1 MKRVCYIIFIILINY
16 FFTGCLGTR
25 YLDKGEYLL
34 YNQKIKGNEVTSK
47 ENLEEF
53 YKQKPNKKIPILNFS
68 PYVYFYQWG
77 RKAYDV
83 GKLEKKKEV
92 TGDQFDQKI
101 AQYEEEKSK
110 KAERIQRKKTKK
122 LDKIDKTIDD
132 GNFLMRLGQPLAV
145 FDTTL
150 AQATLAQIT
159 TYLNTNGFF
168 NAQTS
173 MRVKVEDKLVFVTFQ
188 VQENEPHIIDSIIY
202 DTGNPKIDSIIAMNS
217 KDSYLKIGER
227 YRQENLV
234 EERNRIEELLQDNGY
249 YAFSRQ
255 YINYQIDTTIG
266 DHQVAINLQIYK
278 PARSANHKVYT
289 IDSVIFTTDVSSST
303 SNFKRFYERYNGVTY
318 KYIDDDYSKK
328 ILDRRV
334 FVYPEEKYS
343 RKNTLETQR
352 QLVNL
357 DNFKFVNLN
366 YDTTGGKFIANIF
379 TSPLKKYQ
387 MTNEVGVNVTQGYP
401 GPFYNLILKM
411 RNLFHGLEILEIS
424 GRIGYEGVASV
435 TDASKIYSSTE
446 AGASLNLTFP
456 QFILPLSSKLKSE
469 LGKFNPKTSL
479 ISGFAFTN
487 RPEYKRS
494 NFNSHVDYSWQKG
507 YEKMFNVTAADFSLI
522 RSTIKDSTFQAQL
535 NRIRDQGN
543 NFWRTFEPSLV
554 LASSFSFTRNYNR
567 YTSYQ
572 SKAAAFL
579 KSFIEF
585 GGSVLNFFDINY
597 NDTTGLELYKYIKIS
612 GDYRR
617 YVSISTRSQV
627 AFRVNLG
634 IAKSYAPNNI
644 LPYEKYFFTG
654 GSNSIRAWRPR
665 RLGPGSFFPA
675 DTLSSEGGVV
685 VRYND
690 DFEQPGEL
698 IFESSLELR
707 TKVVGFFHTALFVDA
722 GNIWVIS
729 KDLQRPGAAFSLSNF
744 YKEIAVGA
752 GIGARFDFSFLLLRL
767 DAGVKIYNPA
777 LPAGQRFIT
786 QLNKDRI
793 QGVDPII
800 LNLAIGYPF

>member
-1 MKRVCYIIFIILINY
+1 MLFNY
-16 FFTGCLGTR
+16 FLTGCLGTR

-34 YNQKIKGNEVTSK
+34 YSQKIKGNEITSK
-47 ENLEEF
+47 DNLEQF
-53 YKQKPNKKIPILNFS
+53 YKQKPNKRIPVLNFS

-77 RKAYDV
+77 MNAWDVEKLAEKKENVAEKFDRKIAELEEDKPKEV
-83 GKLEKKKEV
+83 EKLE
-92 TGDQFDQKI
+92 
-101 AQYEEEKSK
+101 
-110 KAERIQRKKTKK
+110 RKKTKK
-122 LDKIDKTIDD
+122 IDKIDNTINE

-145 FDTTL
+145 FDTSL
-150 AQATLAQIT
+150 AQATVSQIT

-168 NAQTS
+168 NAETNMHVVLKNQ
-173 MRVKVEDKLVFVTFQ
+173 RVFVTYQ
-188 VQENEPHIIDSIIY
+188 VQENRPHLIDTIFYETANPQIDSLIEI
-202 DTGNPKIDSIIAMNS
+202 NS
-217 KDSYLKIGER
+217 KDSHIKIGDR
-227 YRQENLV
+227 YSQENLV
-234 EERNRIEELLQDNGY
+234 AERSRIEELLQNNGY

-255 YINYQIDTTIG
+255 YINYQIDTTLG
-266 DHQVAINLQIYK
+266 DHKVAVNLQIYK
-278 PARSANHKVYT
+278 PSRNSNHKVYT
-289 IDSVIFTTDVSSST
+289 IDSVIFTTDVSSMT
-303 SNFKRFYERYNGVTY
+303 SNFKRFHERYNGVTY

-328 ILDRRV
+328 ILDRRL
-334 FVYPEEKYS
+334 FVYPEDKYS
-343 RKNTLETQR
+343 RNNTLETQR

-387 MTNEVGVNVTQGYP
+387 MTNEVGVNVTQGFP
-401 GPFYNLILKM
+401 GPFYNLILKI
-411 RNLFHGLEILEIS
+411 RNIFHGLEILEIS

-435 TDASKIYSSTE
+435 TDASQIYSSTE
-446 AGASLNLTFP
+446 AGASLNLIFP
-456 QFILPLSSKLKSE
+456 QFILPLSSQMKSS

-479 ISGFAFTN
+479 VSGFAFTN

-494 NFNSHVDYSWQKG
+494 NFNSYINYGWQRG
-507 YEKMFNVTAADFSLI
+507 LEKLFSVTAADFSLI

-535 NRIRDQGN
+535 DQIRERGN

-554 LASSFSFTRNYNR
+554 LASSFTFTRNFNR

-579 KSFIEF
+579 KSYIEM
-585 GGSVLNFFDINY
+585 GGSVLNFFDINF

-617 YVSISTRSQV
+617 YVTLSPRNQV
-627 AFRVNLG
+627 AFRVHLG

-644 LPYEKYFFTG
+644 LPYEKYFFSG

-665 RLGPGSFFPA
+665 RLGPGSYFPA
-675 DTLSSEGGVV
+675 DTLSSEGDVV

-690 DFEQPGEL
+690 NFEQPGEL
-698 IFESSLELR
+698 ILESSLELR
-707 TKVVGFFHTALFVDA
+707 TKVIGFFHTALFVDA
-722 GNIWVIS
+722 GNIWVFTA
-729 KDLQRPGAAFSLSNF
+729 DQRTGGKFNFTDF
-744 YKEIAVGA
+744 YKEIAIGA
-752 GIGARFDFSFLLLRL
+752 GIGARFDFTFLLLRL

-777 LPAGQRFIT
+777 LPQGQRFIF
-786 QLNKDRI
+786 QLDKNKI
-793 QGVDPII
+793 KGVDDII